1 MGWNEFVVDVRGLQR
16 LITINILEIL
26 ELPIF
31 AYHTYYTSKHMYN
44 WMKWLRLLGGWH
56 FIAATAIKP
65 PKAACQFAAD
75 DILLYK
81 FCYNIQWIY
90 FTIWEKGKEEL
101 SPLQYHFKSLH
112 IISRHYKKS
121 LLRSQIYHG
130 YEELSTDT
138 NYPIWRRQ
146 KLPYMKKTRKKKQV
160 CGAACFMAA
169 EIKFSED
176 VRPSVTPFWQCSCH
190 GIILKFS
197 GSYYHW
203 QTRCPCKSS
212 RSKVKVTEV
221 MTPFSRFWTLAPVWI
236 HIWQWNDA
244 QSLMLIRRGTLLFF
258 KVKCQISGSQAR
270 ILVQIGRFRTVTP
283 VWIHHWLRSD
293 AQRLKQHRRG
303 ALLFFKVICKFSR
316 SCGTKNCQF
325 LPDLRVWGCNS
336 SLTTPMDL
344 KWCIKLEV
352 VYKRCPVV
360 FQGHMSIFKVTRD
373 KKSPILTRI
382 ECFRIVTPVWICQW
396 LWNAAQSLM

>member
-1 MGWNEFVVDVRGLQR
+1 
-16 LITINILEIL
+16 
-26 ELPIF
+26 
-31 AYHTYYTSKHMYN
+31 
-44 WMKWLRLLGGWH
+44 MKWLRLLGGWH

-81 FCYNIQWIY
+81 ICYNIQWIY

-176 VRPSVTPFWQCSCH
+176 VRLSVCPSVRPERFPGICRRTH
-190 GIILKFS
+190 GGNGLKFCMLMYLDRLQNWLVY
-197 GSYYHW
+197 GHGLLI
-203 QTRCPCKSS
+203 
-212 RSKVKVTEV
+212 
-221 MTPFSRFWTLAPVWI
+221 FLILALFWLSETGQ
-236 HIWQWNDA
+236 IWGFRAFPGECMEEMASNFACW
-244 QSLMLIRRGTLLFF
+244 
-258 KVKCQISGSQAR
+258 C
-270 ILVQIGRFRTVTP
+270 ILTTFRT
-283 VWIHHWLRSD
+283 D
-293 AQRLKQHRRG
+293 
-303 ALLFFKVICKFSR
+303 
-316 SCGTKNCQF
+316 
-325 LPDLRVWGCNS
+325 
-336 SLTTPMDL
+336 
-344 KWCIKLEV
+344 
-352 VYKRCPVV
+352 
-360 FQGHMSIFKVTRD
+360 
-373 KKSPILTRI
+373 
-382 ECFRIVTPVWICQW
+382 
-396 LWNAAQSLM
+396 

>member
-1 MGWNEFVVDVRGLQR
+1 
-16 LITINILEIL
+16 
-26 ELPIF
+26 
-31 AYHTYYTSKHMYN
+31 MYN

-81 FCYNIQWIY
+81 ICYNIQWIY

-176 VRPSVTPFWQCSCH
+176 VRLSVRPSVRPS
-190 GIILKFS
+190 
-197 GSYYHW
+197 
-203 QTRCPCKSS
+203 
-212 RSKVKVTEV
+212 V
-221 MTPFSRFWTLAPVWI
+221 
-236 HIWQWNDA
+236 
-244 QSLMLIRRGTLLFF
+244 RRGFRAFAGERMEGMAWNFT
-258 KVKCQISGSQAR
+258 CWC
-270 ILVQIGRFRTVTP
+270 ILTIFRT
-283 VWIHHWLRSD
+283 D
-293 AQRLKQHRRG
+293 
-303 ALLFFKVICKFSR
+303 
-316 SCGTKNCQF
+316 
-325 LPDLRVWGCNS
+325 
-336 SLTTPMDL
+336 
-344 KWCIKLEV
+344 
-352 VYKRCPVV
+352 
-360 FQGHMSIFKVTRD
+360 
-373 KKSPILTRI
+373 
-382 ECFRIVTPVWICQW
+382 
-396 LWNAAQSLM
+396 

>member
-1 MGWNEFVVDVRGLQR
+1 MSEETSLDHDQTGPKTSPEPHRRIADPHRR
-16 LITINILEIL
+16 ITINILEIL

-44 WMKWLRLLGGWH
+44 WMKWLRLLGGWY

-81 FCYNIQWIY
+81 ICYNIQWIY

-176 VRPSVTPFWQCSCH
+176 VRLSVRLSHLFGYVP
-190 GIILKFS
+190 IIV
-197 GSYYHW
+197 
-203 QTRCPCKSS
+203 SS
-212 RSKVKVTEV
+212 WNFQELLPMTKVRSMQKVKV
-221 MTPFSRFWTLAPVWI
+221 
-236 HIWQWNDA
+236 
-244 QSLMLIRRGTLLFF
+244 RG
-258 KVKCQISGSQAR
+258 
-270 ILVQIGRFRTVTP
+270 
-283 VWIHHWLRSD
+283 
-293 AQRLKQHRRG
+293 HR
-303 ALLFFKVICKFSR
+303 SR
-316 SCGTKNCQF
+316 SQRSQPN
-325 LPDLRVWGCNS
+325 
-336 SLTTPMDL
+336 LTVSGL
-344 KWCIKLEV
+344 
-352 VYKRCPVV
+352 
-360 FQGHMSIFKVTRD
+360 
-373 KKSPILTRI
+373 
-382 ECFRIVTPVWICQW
+382 
-396 LWNAAQSLM
+396 